1 MSGHIYILTDG
12 VNTKIGITTSLEKR
26 LASYS
31 THNPSFYTFKVYETA
46 EIDEAKRI
54 EAVVK
59 LYFREKLTGSGK
71 EWFAVTPEQVDRI
84 VAVFLEP
91 TSEEVITPAMHGL
104 RPPSELGE
112 RLQKVV
118 DALKNRKGYNSNESY
133 RAKEHVADL
142 FSSSFK
148 LGIPEHR
155 IPEGVVKQETLAPDL
170 NNSDNGDERLRK
182 AVRTNLFQI
191 PYDDHT
197 FNFFHLVK
205 LASGSYVAMG
215 TAKVSMPYLK
225 AVEGKRA
232 EIRAAA
238 NAFGWYAFDYDEWS
252 WHAPNETGLILFTQK
267 TPVQS
272 RKSHWQNSFR
282 RWVIERSKLLTQASS
297 SAAEFDVMVKTVGD
311 ICDDSTFPL
320 HVKSARQLYDEY
332 LYPFFGITWND
343 EPLHF
348 MQAAYERLFERWAVG
363 S

>member
-26 LASYS
+26 LSSYS
-31 THNPSFYTFKVYETA
+31 THNPNFYTFKVYETA
-46 EIDEAKRI
+46 EIDEAKKI

-71 EWFAVTPEQVDRI
+71 EWFAVPPEQIDRI
-84 VAVFLEP
+84 VTVFLEP

-104 RPPSELGE
+104 RPPKELGD
-112 RLQKVV
+112 RLQKVG
-118 DALKNRKGYNSNESY
+118 DALKSRKGYQSNDSY
-133 RAKEHVADL
+133 LAKERVAEL
-142 FSSSFK
+142 FASSFK
-148 LGIPEHR
+148 LGIPQHR
-155 IPEGVVKQETLAPDL
+155 VPEGVVKQDTLTPDL
-170 NNSDNGDERLRK
+170 NNSNNGDERLRK
-182 AVRTNLFQI
+182 AVQTNLVQI

-197 FNFFHLVK
+197 FNFYHLVK
-205 LASGSYVAMG
+205 LASGSYVAIG

-238 NAFGWYAFDYDEWS
+238 SVFGWYAFDYDEWS
-252 WHAPNETGLILFTQK
+252 WHAPDETGLILFTQK

-272 RKSHWQNSFR
+272 RTSHWQNSFR
-282 RWVIERSKLLTQASS
+282 KWVIERSKLLTQTSG
-297 SAAEFDVMVKTVGD
+297 SATELDILVKTVGD

-320 HVKSARQLYDEY
+320 HVKTAHQLYDEY
-332 LYPFFGITWND
+332 LEPFFGIAWND

-348 MQAAYERLFERWAVG
+348 MQATYERLFERWAVG
-363 S
+363 T